1 MWSAEALTD
10 QDGFAWTT
18 SIMDENCLSTW
29 FLTFW
34 HNSFYFRQSIRTL
47 GDGGKDCTFTSV
59 PNKDSQAYTET
70 VLVAT
75 HSQPS
80 YIQRISAQL
89 PMLFFIDLIYAY
101 FLEINRESKEK
112 IFNSYWENKKL
123 NGYRRQNV

>member
-1 MWSAEALTD
+1 MPRRWEQRLY
-10 QDGFAWTT
+10 
-18 SIMDENCLSTW
+18 
-29 FLTFW
+29 
-34 HNSFYFRQSIRTL
+34 SFQVFPI
-47 GDGGKDCTFTSV
+47 KI
-59 PNKDSQAYTET
+59 A

-123 NGYRRQNV
+123 NGYRRQKRVRKS